1 MISASRAAL
10 SLALGT
16 ALVLGLLTL
25 QANPPAHSSFYPP
38 CVLHKLTGL
47 HCPGCGST
55 RSAHELLNGHVSEAA
70 NKNLLFLI
78 ALPFL
83 VWSALRWWARWV
95 RGLPPRMSAPLKPW
109 LASGIA
115 FSVIA
120 FAVLRNLPWPPF
132 SYLAPR

>member
-1 MISASRAAL
+1 MISLSRAAF
-10 SLALGT
+10 SVALGT
-16 ALVLGLLTL
+16 ALLVGSLILRL
-25 QANPPAHSSFYPP
+25 NPPAQSSFYPP

-47 HCPGCGST
+47 CCPGCGST
-55 RSAHELLNGHVSEAA
+55 RSAHALLNGNFSEAA
-70 NKNLLFLI
+70 DKNILFVI

-83 VWSALRWWARWV
+83 VWSALRWWVFWV
-95 RGLPPRMSAPLKPW
+95 RGLPPPFTAPLKPW

-132 SYLAPR
+132 NYLAPR